1 MLLTDIVATPH
12 VNTEI
17 PGWEVLVGLGAG
29 VWALIKIYFTQNTHA
44 REIVLLTA
52 KLDSVKENAEKNISE
67 VRTLCSTELEK
78 HQNARKEENKVL
90 HDSNTAMRDFTARLD
105 ISMKFM
111 TQAVTKLTETVETL
125 RDNGHSVQRRAERIR
140 SRADGADPDHD

>member
-1 MLLTDIVATPH
+1 MYLADIVVAPH

-44 REIVLLTA
+44 REIILLTA
-52 KLDSVKENAEKNISE
+52 KLDSVKESCEKEIKD
-67 VRTLCSTELEK
+67 VRSLCTTELEK

-90 HDSNTAMRDFTARLD
+90 NDSNTAMRDFTARLD
-105 ISMKFM
+105 MSMKFM

-125 RDNGHSVQRRAERIR
+125 SENGHGGHRRAGKTKAREGGDL
-140 SRADGADPDHD
+140 SL